1 MFFFKQTTA
10 YEMATGLEF
19 RRVPF
24 RSLGTMAGLEPGRA
38 LPLVGAL
45 AVWIAFASAAQDGAI
60 ADRKSPEGGR
70 RATRQARARSGGK
83 NDDGKL
89 GRAAGR
95 ERRCGQGCPGATS
108 L

>member
-38 LPLVGAL
+38 LPLVAAL
-45 AVWIAFASAAQDGAI
+45 AVWIAFASATQDVAIDAFRIELAPVAMQGALSAGYI
-60 ADRKSPEGGR
+60 
-70 RATRQARARSGGK
+70 
-83 NDDGKL
+83 L
-89 GRAAGR
+89 GYRCALLVAGA
-95 ERRCGQGCPGATS
+95 GA
-108 L
+108 LYLDQFDVCRPAY